1 MPGRELF
8 QGAYYWLDLAIGF
21 GAPLVVWGLYRR
33 GMVDGLVWRL
43 FWIGCLI
50 GLTWEIPMFML
61 SAHDTG
67 IPVLRW
73 VRPLP
78 LPYPVF
84 MVSHTLWDGGLFLV
98 GLWLVYKLC
107 PAPHLE
113 RFRWR
118 ELAVLLVYGQMS
130 ELAVE
135 VSSTFN
141 EGWAFLP
148 GYWWNPTLFTIND
161 HPITLMPQLVWLAA
175 PVVFYAA
182 ALWLRPPPGQLMHLD
197 ARGRIRPPAG
207 R

>member
-1 MPGRELF
+1 MPGRALF
-8 QGAYYWLDLAIGF
+8 QGAYYWLDLAIGL

-33 GMVDGLVWRL
+33 GVVDRLVWRL

-50 GLTWEIPMFML
+50 GLTWEVPMFML

-67 IPVLRW
+67 IGVLRW

-84 MVSHTLWDGGLFLV
+84 MISHTLWDGGLFLV
-98 GLWLVYKLC
+98 GLWLVYGLC

-118 ELAVLLVYGQMS
+118 ELAVLLVYGQLS

-141 EGWAFLP
+141 DGWAFLP
-148 GYWWNPTLFTIND
+148 GYWWSPTLFTING

-175 PVVFYAA
+175 PVVFYLA
-182 ALWLRPPPGQLMHLD
+182 ALRTKRHLD
-197 ARGRIRPPAG
+197 G
-207 R
+207 